1 MTRAAFVRRITVD
14 PSRSARER
22 LAFLAV
28 GPVDLRLSSPLTIL
42 VGENGC
48 GKTTLLEAIAARCS
62 IRPAGGRSYTE
73 TEDERAATV
82 LSDAVVVELSCSPRR
97 MDGLFIRADR
107 LHESATGMAPGGKVR
122 MATTGEWR
130 ELSEQS
136 RGESMLSLLQAQLNA
151 STGRLFL
158 LDEPEVAL
166 SPQRQMA
173 LLCLLDEVH
182 RDGRSQVIMATHSPM
197 LMAHPAADILWLDEN
212 GINRRKL
219 EEVAHWQL
227 MRRLM
232 ANPADF
238 CARLFR

>member
-1 MTRAAFVRRITVD
+1 MTRAAFLLRITVD
-14 PSRSARER
+14 PSRSDRER
-22 LAFLAV
+22 LAFLAA
-28 GPVDLRLSSPLTIL
+28 GPVDLRLTSPLTIL
-42 VGENGC
+42 VGENGS
-48 GKTTLLEAIAARCS
+48 GKTTLLEAIAVRCA
-62 IRPAGGRSYTE
+62 IRPAGGNSYAE
-73 TEDERAATV
+73 TEDERYATV
-82 LSDAVVVELSCSPRR
+82 LSAAVEVELTCSPRR

-136 RGESMLSLLQAQLNA
+136 RGESMLSLLQAQLDA

-173 LLCLLDEVH
+173 LLCLLDEINS
-182 RDGRSQVIMATHSPM
+182 DGRSQVIMATHSPM
-197 LMAHPAADILWLDEN
+197 LMAHPAADILWLDES
-212 GINRRKL
+212 GINRRRL
-219 EEVAHWQL
+219 EEIGHWQM

-238 CARLFR
+238 CARLFK